1 MQEVIGVRLEGTGSL
16 EYYRPGDEAFRLDDG
31 AICPSQHGMT
41 FGRVAISN
49 ISLPEEL
56 LPDEIP
62 DLVRKATE
70 EDHQT
75 HQENLALAK
84 EAIDFCKIK
93 IEEEKLEMNLV
104 GAEFTF
110 DRSKLIFYFT
120 ADHRVDF
127 RKLVRELAQNF
138 HTRIELRQ
146 IGVRDQAKLLGGIGP
161 CGQEFCCHRF
171 MRDFEPVSIKMAKTQ
186 GLSLNPSK
194 ISGICGR
201 LMCCLNY
208 EQEVYLANTKKVPP
222 KGTLVLTEDG
232 QGHVVDRDVLQT
244 RVRVHVYKDDGT
256 EDEKYYDVDAIEIL
270 QKRKK
275 GHSKPEL
282 WEDME
287 DHDFVT
293 EGEKKALRQEE
304 EAARQEALDDGED
317 FDAVDDEEE
326 DMPEEA
332 MPTGNCPCT
341 CHAKSQESEVVASFS
356 EEDDLKGEVKES
368 LPTSAPEEA
377 AEKEERV
384 APAMTLET
392 ALEKGKSDKPFNEPY
407 AAKGRVKPKR
417 RKMGRRRRRK

>member
-1 MQEVIGVRLEGTGSL
+1 MQEVIGVRFKATGRL
-16 EYYRPGDEAFRLDDG
+16 EYYRPGGEVFRLDEG
-31 AICPSQHGMT
+31 AICPSDHGLE
-41 FGRVAISN
+41 FGQVALSN
-49 ISLPEEL
+49 IRLPEDL
-56 LPDEIP
+56 LPDQIP
-62 DLVRKATE
+62 NLVRKATE
-70 EDHQT
+70 EDLKT
-75 HQENLALAK
+75 HEENLARAK
-84 EAIDFCKIK
+84 EAVEFCKIK
-93 IEEEKLEMNLV
+93 IAEERLEMNLV

-171 MRDFEPVSIKMAKTQ
+171 MRDFDPVSIKMAKTQ
-186 GLSLNPSK
+186 GLSLNPTK

-208 EQEVYLANTKKVPP
+208 EQEVYQANTKKVPP

-256 EDEKYYDVDAIEIL
+256 EDEKYYSVDAIEIL

-293 EGEKKALRQEE
+293 EGEKKALREEE
-304 EAARQEALDDGED
+304 EADKRDGKED
-317 FDAVDDEEE
+317 ISRTCACPCRVQEE
-326 DMPEEA
+326 DRE
-332 MPTGNCPCT
+332 
-341 CHAKSQESEVVASFS
+341 VASFEEPKFEEMQIS
-356 EEDDLKGEVKES
+356 EE
-368 LPTSAPEEA
+368 EEA
-377 AEKEERV
+377 TEAQSTPDVKKEGRPVEDKGQE
-384 APAMTLET
+384 TL
-392 ALEKGKSDKPFNEPY
+392 PFQEPY
-407 AAKGRVKPKR
+407 AVKGRVKPKKR
-417 RKMGRRRRRK
+417 RMGRRRRRK

>member
-1 MQEVIGVRLEGTGSL
+1 MQEVIGVRFKATGRL
-16 EYYRPGDEAFRLDDG
+16 EYYRPGKEVFRLDEG
-31 AICPSQHGMT
+31 AICPSDHGLE
-41 FGRVAISN
+41 FGHVALSN
-49 ISLPEEL
+49 ISLPDDL

-62 DLVRKATE
+62 ELVRKATE
-70 EDHQT
+70 EDLRIH
-75 HQENLALAK
+75 EDNVDRAK
-84 EAIDFCKIK
+84 EAIEFCKIK
-93 IEEEKLEMNLV
+93 IAEEKLEMNLV

-171 MRDFEPVSIKMAKTQ
+171 MRDFDPVSIKMAKTQ
-186 GLSLNPSK
+186 GLSLNPTK

-208 EQEVYLANTKKVPP
+208 EQEVYQANTKKVPP

-256 EDEKYYDVDAIEIL
+256 EDEKYYSVDAIEIL

-275 GHSKPEL
+275 GHSKPDL
-282 WEDME
+282 WEGME

-293 EGEKKALRQEE
+293 EGEKKALREE
-304 EAARQEALDDGED
+304 ELAANRA
-317 FDAVDDEEE
+317 DDEEE
-326 DMPEEA
+326 SDEEI
-332 MPTGNCPCT
+332 TRTCPCP
-341 CHAKSQESEVVASFS
+341 CRRE
-356 EEDDLKGEVKES
+356 EEDSGAISEQDPEIGRKEDFIEEK
-368 LPTSAPEEA
+368 LPEDGDDEEEKHSPE
-377 AEKEERV
+377 KKTEETR
-384 APAMTLET
+384 
-392 ALEKGKSDKPFNEPY
+392 PFQEPY